1 MKHLVLA
8 ALALVSVPSVASAQ
22 HATQGAV
29 TQLYATKAEAEKA
42 ASAFHCTG
50 AHPMGDKWMPCAKH
64 GEAQPHAH

>member
-22 HATQGAV
+22 HAPQGAEMP
-29 TQLYATKAEAEKA
+29 LYATKAEAEKA

-50 AHPMGDKWMPCAKH
+50 AHPMGDK
-64 GEAQPHAH
+64 